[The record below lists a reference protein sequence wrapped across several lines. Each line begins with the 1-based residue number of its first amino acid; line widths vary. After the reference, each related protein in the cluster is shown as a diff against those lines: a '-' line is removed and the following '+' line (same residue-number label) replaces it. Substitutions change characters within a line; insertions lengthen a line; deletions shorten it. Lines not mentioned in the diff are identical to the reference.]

1 MQSCLAAII
10 IKRGIVDSDTCYS
23 YVAAHCEGLGPDE
36 GRCEPLHR
44 TNAIAVHEVDAASR
58 RRAGYL

>member
-23 YVAAHCEGLGPDE
+23 YVAAHCEGLGPDDPV
-36 GRCEPLHR
+36 GVSLCTAPTPLR
-44 TNAIAVHEVDAASR
+44 STKLMQR
-58 RRAGYL
+58 REDV